1 MKKSFI
7 CSPGL
12 RFRRIF
18 LCYNC
23 ILLAL
28 LVVLH
33 RNDGDVTT
41 PLGTHGRQIVRTG
54 RGLHVC
60 DWKLKMVIMNSVDA
74 IIFVPEVIYAEIRDT

>member
-1 MKKSFI
+1 MKKVLSARLDFG
-7 CSPGL
+7 SGE
-12 RFRRIF
+12 FF
-18 LCYNC
+18 FDTYC
-23 ILLAL
+23 IPLAI

-60 DWKLKMVIMNSVDA
+60 DWKLKMVIMNSADA